1 MGSQLEKSMGLNGKV
16 LGLFAL
22 ITSLLLAGTNLA
34 TKDKIAESQRRAAQ
48 KALLEII
55 PEERHDNDILTDTLS
70 IPQHYWS
77 TLGLKK
83 GGELHLARND
93 GKVFALIVPAVAP
106 DGYSGAIKMIVG
118 INMDGKIAGV
128 RVLNHSETPGLGDK
142 VELKKSPWVLSFDG
156 KSIGSPPAS
165 RWKVK
170 KDKGD
175 FDQFT
180 GATITPR
187 AVVAQVERALHYF
200 GEDRKRI
207 IEAAALSSN
216 VSLTD
221 TATLEASRAV
231 INDTPTD
238 EKNTPNEA
246 GDKP

>member
-1 MGSQLEKSMGLNGKV
+1 MSNSLEKSMGLNGRV

-22 ITSLLLAGTNLA
+22 ITSLLLAGTHLA
-34 TKDKIAESQRRAAQ
+34 TKDKIADSQRRAAQ

-77 TLGLKK
+77 TLGLEK
-83 GGELHLARND
+83 GGELHLARKN
-93 GKVFALIVPAVAP
+93 GKVIALIVPTVAP
-106 DGYSGAIKMIVG
+106 DGYSGAIEMIVG
-118 INMDGKIAGV
+118 INLDGKIAGV
-128 RVLNHSETPGLGDK
+128 RILNHNETPGLGDK

-156 KSIGSPPAS
+156 RSIGSPPAE

-187 AVVAQVERALHYF
+187 AIVAQVARTLLYLS
-200 GEDRKRI
+200 EDKNRILKASQVKSSKRSA
-207 IEAAALSSN
+207 E
-216 VSLTD
+216 
-221 TATLEASRAV
+221 
-231 INDTPTD
+231 P
-238 EKNTPNEA
+238 
-246 GDKP
+246 

>member
-1 MGSQLEKSMGLNGKV
+1 MAGQLEKSMGLNGRV

-22 ITSLLLAGTNLA
+22 ITSLLLAGTHLG

-55 PEERHDNDILTDTLS
+55 PAERHDNDILTDTLS

-77 TLGLKK
+77 ILGLKTA
-83 GGELHLARND
+83 GELHLARQD
-93 GKVFALIVPAVAP
+93 GEVLAIIVPAVAP

-118 INMDGKIAGV
+118 INLNGSVAGV

-142 VELKKSPWVLSFDG
+142 IELKKNPWVLSFDG
-156 KSIGSPPAS
+156 KSIGSPPAE

-200 GEDRKRI
+200 SEDRQRI
-207 IEAAALSSN
+207 IKAAALSLS
-216 VSLTD
+216 D
-221 TATLEASRAV
+221 TARMTEATATTDSEAAV
-231 INDTPTD
+231 QAD
-238 EKNTPNEA
+238 EKKAQDAA

>member
-22 ITSLLLAGTNLA
+22 ITSLLLAGTHLA
-34 TKDKIAESQRRAAQ
+34 TKDKIAESQRRSAQ

-93 GKVFALIVPAVAP
+93 GAVFAIIVPAVAP
-106 DGYSGAIKMIVG
+106 DGYGGAINMIVG
-118 INMDGKIAGV
+118 INLNGDVAGV

-156 KSIGSPPAS
+156 KSLGAPPLV

-187 AVVAQVERALHYF
+187 AVVAQVASTLHYF
-200 GEDRKRI
+200 GEDKNRI
-207 IEAAALSSN
+207 LK
-216 VSLTD
+216 
-221 TATLEASRAV
+221 ASRIKKPSNAETNSAEQV
-231 INDTPTD
+231 EEN
-238 EKNTPNEA
+238 KQ

>member
-83 GGELHLARND
+83 GGELHLARKD
-93 GKVFALIVPAVAP
+93 GAVFAIIVPAVAP
-106 DGYSGAIKMIVG
+106 DGYSGAINMIVG
-118 INMDGKIAGV
+118 INLNGDVAGV

-142 VELKKSPWVLSFDG
+142 VELKKSPWVLSFNG
-156 KSIGSPPAS
+156 KSLGAPPLE

-187 AVVAQVERALHYF
+187 AVVAQVASTLHYF
-200 GEDRKRI
+200 GEDKNRI
-207 IEAAALSSN
+207 LK
-216 VSLTD
+216 
-221 TATLEASRAV
+221 ASRIKKPSNTETNSAEQV
-231 INDTPTD
+231 
-238 EKNTPNEA
+238 EKNKQ

>member
-1 MGSQLEKSMGLNGKV
+1 MGSQLEKSMGLNGRI

-22 ITSLLLAGTNLA
+22 ITSLLLAGTHLG

-55 PEERHDNDILTDTLS
+55 PEERHDNDILTDTLA

-77 TLGLKK
+77 VLGLKK
-83 GGELHLARND
+83 GGELHLARKA
-93 GKVFALIVPAVAP
+93 GEVFAIIVPAVAP
-106 DGYSGAIKMIVG
+106 DGYSGAITMIVG
-118 INMDGKIAGV
+118 INLDGSVAGV

-156 KSIGSPPAS
+156 KSLGSPPAT

-200 GEDRKRI
+200 GEDKKRI
-207 IEAAALSSN
+207 IKAGANSVPAG
-216 VSLTD
+216 TD
-221 TATLEASRAV
+221 TASADPANV
-231 INDTPTD
+231 
-238 EKNTPNEA
+238 NTTSTRTEEST
-246 GDKP
+246 GDAP

>member
-1 MGSQLEKSMGLNGKV
+1 MGSQLEKSMSLNGKV

-22 ITSLLLAGTNLA
+22 ITSLLLASTNLA

-83 GGELHLARND
+83 GGELHLARKN
-93 GKVFALIVPAVAP
+93 GEVFAIIVPAVAP

-118 INMDGKIAGV
+118 INLNGEVAGV

-142 VELKKSPWVLSFDG
+142 VELKKSPWILSFDG
-156 KSIGSPPAS
+156 KSLGAPPLE

-187 AVVAQVERALHYF
+187 AVVAQVASTLHYF
-200 GEDRKRI
+200 GEDKNRI
-207 IEAAALSSN
+207 IKTSRVKKPDNTNTSSE
-216 VSLTD
+216 VQDQES
-221 TATLEASRAV
+221 
-231 INDTPTD
+231 
-238 EKNTPNEA
+238 KQ

>member
-1 MGSQLEKSMGLNGKV
+1 MGLNGRV

-22 ITSLLLAGTNLA
+22 ITSLLLAGTYLA
-34 TKDKIAESQRRAAQ
+34 TKDKIADSQRRAAQ

-77 TLGLKK
+77 TLGLEK
-83 GGELHLARND
+83 GGELHLARKN
-93 GKVFALIVPAVAP
+93 GKVIALIVPTVAP
-106 DGYSGAIKMIVG
+106 DGYSGAIEMIVG
-118 INMDGKIAGV
+118 INLDGKIAGV
-128 RVLNHSETPGLGDK
+128 RILNHNETPGLGDK

-156 KSIGSPPAS
+156 RSIGSPPAE

-187 AVVAQVERALHYF
+187 AIVAQVARTLLYLS
-200 GEDRKRI
+200 EDKNRILKASQVKNSKRSA
-207 IEAAALSSN
+207 E
-216 VSLTD
+216 
-221 TATLEASRAV
+221 
-231 INDTPTD
+231 P
-238 EKNTPNEA
+238 
-246 GDKP
+246 

>member
-1 MGSQLEKSMGLNGKV
+1 MGSQLEKSMSLNGKV

-22 ITSLLLAGTNLA
+22 ITSLLLASTNLA

-93 GKVFALIVPAVAP
+93 GEVLAIIVPAVAP

-118 INMDGKIAGV
+118 INLNGEVAGV

-142 VELKKSPWVLSFDG
+142 VELKKSPWILSFDG
-156 KSIGSPPAS
+156 KSLGAPPLE

-187 AVVAQVERALHYF
+187 AVVAQVASTLHYF
-200 GEDRKRI
+200 GEDKNRI
-207 IEAAALSSN
+207 IKTSRVKKPDNTNTSSE
-216 VSLTD
+216 VQDQES
-221 TATLEASRAV
+221 
-231 INDTPTD
+231 
-238 EKNTPNEA
+238 KQ

>member
-1 MGSQLEKSMGLNGKV
+1 MSNSLEKSMGLNGRV

-22 ITSLLLAGTNLA
+22 ITSLLLAGTYLA
-34 TKDKIAESQRRAAQ
+34 TKDKIADSQRRAAQ

-77 TLGLKK
+77 TLGLEK
-83 GGELHLARND
+83 GGELHLARKN
-93 GKVFALIVPAVAP
+93 GKVIALIVPTVAP
-106 DGYSGAIKMIVG
+106 DGYSGAIEMIVG
-118 INMDGKIAGV
+118 INLDGKIAGV
-128 RVLNHSETPGLGDK
+128 RILNHNETPGLGDK

-156 KSIGSPPAS
+156 RSIGSPPAE

-187 AVVAQVERALHYF
+187 AIVAQVARTLLYLS
-200 GEDRKRI
+200 EDKNRILKASQVKNSKRSA
-207 IEAAALSSN
+207 E
-216 VSLTD
+216 
-221 TATLEASRAV
+221 
-231 INDTPTD
+231 P
-238 EKNTPNEA
+238 
-246 GDKP
+246 

>member
-1 MGSQLEKSMGLNGKV
+1 MGLNGRV

-22 ITSLLLAGTNLA
+22 ITSLLLAGTHLA
-34 TKDKIAESQRRAAQ
+34 TKDKIADSQRRAAQ

-77 TLGLKK
+77 TLGLEK
-83 GGELHLARND
+83 GGELHLARKN
-93 GKVFALIVPAVAP
+93 GNVIALIVPTVAP
-106 DGYSGAIKMIVG
+106 DGYSGAIEMIVG
-118 INMDGKIAGV
+118 INLDGKIAGV
-128 RVLNHSETPGLGDK
+128 RILNHNETPGLGDK

-156 KSIGSPPAS
+156 RSIGSPPAE

-187 AVVAQVERALHYF
+187 AIVAQVARTLLYLS
-200 GEDRKRI
+200 EDKNRILKASQVKNSKRSA
-207 IEAAALSSN
+207 E
-216 VSLTD
+216 
-221 TATLEASRAV
+221 
-231 INDTPTD
+231 P
-238 EKNTPNEA
+238 
-246 GDKP
+246 

>member
-22 ITSLLLAGTNLA
+22 ITSLLLAGTHLG

-77 TLGLKK
+77 ILGLKK
-83 GGELHLARND
+83 GGELHLARKN
-93 GKVFALIVPAVAP
+93 GEVIAIIVPAVAP
-106 DGYSGAIKMIVG
+106 DGYSGAIEMIVG
-118 INMDGKIAGV
+118 INRDGKVAGV

-156 KSIGSPPAS
+156 KSIGSPPAA

-207 IEAAALSSN
+207 IKAAALAFTN
-216 VSLTD
+216 PTTGEV
-221 TATLEASRAV
+221 SRAA
-231 INDTPTD
+231 ISNTPAG
-238 EKNTPNEA
+238 EKNTKNKA
-246 GDKP
+246 GETP

>member
-1 MGSQLEKSMGLNGKV
+1 MSNSLEKSMGLNGKV

-22 ITSLLLAGTNLA
+22 ITSLLLAGTHLA
-34 TKDKIAESQRRAAQ
+34 TKDKIADSQRRAAQ

-55 PEERHDNDILTDTLS
+55 PDERHDNDILTDTLS
-70 IPQHYWS
+70 IPQRYWS

-83 GGELHLARND
+83 GGELHLARNN

-106 DGYSGAIKMIVG
+106 DGYSGAIEMIIG

-128 RVLNHSETPGLGDK
+128 RVLNHNETPGLGDK

-156 KSIGSPPAS
+156 KSIGSPPAE

-187 AVVAQVERALHYF
+187 AVVTQVAQTLHYF
-200 GEDRKRI
+200 SEDKNRI
-207 IEAAALSSN
+207 LK
-216 VSLTD
+216 
-221 TATLEASRAV
+221 ASQVKNSKGRAE
-231 INDTPTD
+231 P
-238 EKNTPNEA
+238 
-246 GDKP
+246 

>member
-34 TKDKIAESQRRAAQ
+34 TKDKIAESQRRSAQ

-83 GGELHLARND
+83 GGELHLARED
-93 GKVFALIVPAVAP
+93 GAVFAIIVPAVAP
-106 DGYSGAIKMIVG
+106 DGYSGAINMIVG
-118 INMDGKIAGV
+118 INLNGDVAGV

-156 KSIGSPPAS
+156 KSLGAPPLV

-187 AVVAQVERALHYF
+187 AVVAQVASTLHYF
-200 GEDRKRI
+200 SEDKNRI
-207 IEAAALSSN
+207 
-216 VSLTD
+216 
-221 TATLEASRAV
+221 LEASR
-231 INDTPTD
+231 I
-238 EKNTPNEA
+238 KNSSNAETNNAEQVEENKQ

>member
-1 MGSQLEKSMGLNGKV
+1 MSNSLEKSMGLNGRV

-22 ITSLLLAGTNLA
+22 ITSLLLAGTHLA
-34 TKDKIAESQRRAAQ
+34 TKDKIADSQRRAAQ

-77 TLGLKK
+77 TLGLEK
-83 GGELHLARND
+83 GGELHLARKN
-93 GKVFALIVPAVAP
+93 GNVIALIVPTVAP
-106 DGYSGAIKMIVG
+106 DGYSGAIEMIVG
-118 INMDGKIAGV
+118 INLDGKIAGV
-128 RVLNHSETPGLGDK
+128 RILNHNETPGLGDK

-156 KSIGSPPAS
+156 RSIGSPPAE

-187 AVVAQVERALHYF
+187 AIVAQVARTLLYLS
-200 GEDRKRI
+200 EDKNRILKASQVKNSKRSA
-207 IEAAALSSN
+207 E
-216 VSLTD
+216 
-221 TATLEASRAV
+221 
-231 INDTPTD
+231 P
-238 EKNTPNEA
+238 
-246 GDKP
+246 

>member
-1 MGSQLEKSMGLNGKV
+1 VSNSLEKSMGLNGRV

-22 ITSLLLAGTNLA
+22 ITSLLLAGTHLA
-34 TKDKIAESQRRAAQ
+34 TKDKIADSQRRAAQ

-77 TLGLKK
+77 TLGLEK
-83 GGELHLARND
+83 GGELHLARKN
-93 GKVFALIVPAVAP
+93 GKVIALIVPTVAP
-106 DGYSGAIKMIVG
+106 DGYSGAIEMIVG
-118 INMDGKIAGV
+118 INLDGKIAGV
-128 RVLNHSETPGLGDK
+128 RILNHNETPGLGDK

-156 KSIGSPPAS
+156 RSIGSPPAE

-187 AVVAQVERALHYF
+187 AIVAQVARTLLYLS
-200 GEDRKRI
+200 EDKNRILKASQVKNSKRSA
-207 IEAAALSSN
+207 E
-216 VSLTD
+216 
-221 TATLEASRAV
+221 
-231 INDTPTD
+231 P
-238 EKNTPNEA
+238 
-246 GDKP
+246 

>member
-1 MGSQLEKSMGLNGKV
+1 VGNQLEKSMGLNGKV

-22 ITSLLLAGTNLA
+22 VTALLLAGTHLA
-34 TKDKIAESQRRAAQ
+34 TKDKIADSQRRAAQ

-83 GGELHLARND
+83 GGELHLARNN
-93 GKVFALIVPAVAP
+93 GEVFALIVPAVAP
-106 DGYSGAIKMIVG
+106 DGYSGAIEMIVG

-128 RVLNHSETPGLGDK
+128 RILNHNETPGLGDK
-142 VELKKSPWVLSFDG
+142 VELKKSSWVLNFNG
-156 KSIGSPPAS
+156 KSIGSPPAA

-187 AVVAQVERALHYF
+187 AVVTQVARTLQYFSEDKERILKASHRQEIHNTQTNDDNQVE
-200 GEDRKRI
+200 D
-207 IEAAALSSN
+207 N
-216 VSLTD
+216 
-221 TATLEASRAV
+221 TLG
-231 INDTPTD
+231 
-238 EKNTPNEA
+238 A
-246 GDKP
+246 GS

>member
-34 TKDKIAESQRRAAQ
+34 TKDKIAESQRRSAQ

-83 GGELHLARND
+83 GGELHLARED
-93 GKVFALIVPAVAP
+93 GAVFAIIVPAVAP
-106 DGYSGAIKMIVG
+106 DGYSGAINMIVG
-118 INMDGKIAGV
+118 INLNGDVAGV

-156 KSIGSPPAS
+156 KSLGAPPLV

-187 AVVAQVERALHYF
+187 AVVAQVASTLHYF
-200 GEDRKRI
+200 SEDKNRI
-207 IEAAALSSN
+207 LKASRIKNSSN
-216 VSLTD
+216 AETNNAEQV
-221 TATLEASRAV
+221 EE
-231 INDTPTD
+231 N
-238 EKNTPNEA
+238 KQ

>member
-1 MGSQLEKSMGLNGKV
+1 MGRQLEKSMGLNGKV

-22 ITSLLLAGTNLA
+22 ITSLLLAGTHLG
-34 TKDKIAESQRRAAQ
+34 TKDKIADSQRRAAQ

-55 PEERHDNDILTDTLS
+55 PEERHDNDILTDTLT

-83 GGELHLARND
+83 GSELHLARKN
-93 GKVFALIVPAVAP
+93 GTVFALIVPAVAP
-106 DGYSGAIKMIVG
+106 DGYSGAIEMIIG

-142 VELKKSPWVLSFDG
+142 VELKKSPWVLSFNG
-156 KSIGSPPAS
+156 KSIGSPSPA

-200 GEDRKRI
+200 SEDRERI
-207 IEAAALSSN
+207 IKAASLGLTHATSS
-216 VSLTD
+216 
-221 TATLEASRAV
+221 EMSRAA
-231 INDTPTD
+231 IS
-238 EKNTPNEA
+238 NTPADKANTLNEA

>member
-1 MGSQLEKSMGLNGKV
+1 MSNSLEKSMGLNGRV

-22 ITSLLLAGTNLA
+22 ITSLLLAGTHLA
-34 TKDKIAESQRRAAQ
+34 TKDKIADSQRRAAQ

-77 TLGLKK
+77 TLGLEK
-83 GGELHLARND
+83 GGELHLARKN
-93 GKVFALIVPAVAP
+93 GKVIALIVPTVAP
-106 DGYSGAIKMIVG
+106 DGYSGAIEMIVG
-118 INMDGKIAGV
+118 INLDGKIAGV
-128 RVLNHSETPGLGDK
+128 RILNHNETPGLGDK

-156 KSIGSPPAS
+156 RSIGSPPAE

-187 AVVAQVERALHYF
+187 AIVAQVARTLLYLS
-200 GEDRKRI
+200 EDKNRILKASQVKNSKRSA
-207 IEAAALSSN
+207 E
-216 VSLTD
+216 
-221 TATLEASRAV
+221 
-231 INDTPTD
+231 P
-238 EKNTPNEA
+238 
-246 GDKP
+246 